1 MESPVSTRT
10 FGPGLHVERDGQ
22 PLVRA
27 KALADELRGRL
38 CTSVEEADG
47 LLGELAGLPPLS
59 AEALSLLAR
68 LADRIAAAERIVD
81 RTVDRAAEQV
91 GERLAATGTGMAI
104 HPSAV
109 RERAAT
115 VLAAREAAAVAEER
129 LRAGQIEAEQAQA
142 AALAALAAQPGDRSG
157 RSSVASTEDEPPARR
172 RRLFS
177 FRRRREPA
185 EDTSESTSLLQQVA
199 AATDEAFGQRV
210 ASAAR
215 DDHLLL
221 LRAQRDRAVE
231 DVRVAERAWRDLAG
245 DDPVEDVEA
254 VVRRF
259 DPQHQDAVEVAHE
272 TVGVRA
278 VSTLLNRA
286 LDRWSDGWRSAGFEV
301 PAVEPQA
308 MAGVVARSSTAVVL
322 AGGAVDRAEAI
333 VMAAPAAPVVAVEP
347 DAG

>member
-1 MESPVSTRT
+1 MGSPVSERT

-27 KALADELRGRL
+27 QQLARTLGGRL
-38 CTSVEEADG
+38 CTSVEEADV
-47 LLGELAGLPPLS
+47 LLGDLASLPPLPP
-59 AEALSLLAR
+59 EALGVLGALAER
-68 LADRIAAAERIVD
+68 VAAAERIVD
-81 RTVDRAAEQV
+81 RTVDRAAEAV
-91 GERLAATGTGMAI
+91 GERLAATGSGMAI

-115 VLAAREAAAVAEER
+115 VIAAREAAAAAEER
-129 LRAGQIEAEQAQA
+129 LRAGQVEAEEAQA
-142 AALAALAAQPGDRSG
+142 AALAALAAGSGSGSARSA
-157 RSSVASTEDEPPARR
+157 VASTLDEPPARR

-177 FRRRREPA
+177 FRRRREPE
-185 EDTSESTSLLQQVA
+185 EDTTESTSLLQQVA

-210 ASAAR
+210 AATAR

-221 LRAQRDRAVE
+221 LKAQRDRAVE

-259 DPQHQDAVEVAHE
+259 DPQHQDAIEVARE

-278 VSTLLNRA
+278 VGSLLSRA
-286 LDRWSDGWRSAGFEV
+286 MERWSEGWRSVGFEE
-301 PAVEPQA
+301 PAVEPGA
-308 MAGVVARSSTAVVL
+308 MAGVVARSATAVVL
-322 AGGAVDRAEAI
+322 AGRAVERAEAI
-333 VMAAPAAPVVAVEP
+333 VVAAPAAPVVAVEP
-347 DAG
+347 AG